1 MKTLRYLTGLLGV
14 LVLAAGLCAK
24 DFEGKIRFKMTVQDE
39 PAKKSIKM
47 TGQDEPAKR
56 STGNAPAFMD
66 YYLKGGLMRAD
77 LDAGNGQIF
86 GSIIDPAKREMTI
99 LMGAQKMYMVKAM
112 PEPQKTDGVAA
123 PSKDAEFVR
132 TGETE
137 TILGYRC
144 EKILVKNKQGEAE
157 IWAAEGFGTFH
168 GMGGGNPMGRSAP
181 KSAWEA
187 ALAEHGYFPLRVVN
201 RDKNGKE
208 IKRLEAVSVEP
219 QSLSASIFAPPSD
232 YRKFEMP
239 SIPGL
244 GGFGRGAD

>member
-1 MKTLRYLTGLLGV
+1 
-14 LVLAAGLCAK
+14 
-24 DFEGKIRFKMTVQDE
+24 
-39 PAKKSIKM
+39 
-47 TGQDEPAKR
+47 
-56 STGNAPAFMD
+56 
-66 YYLKGGLMRAD
+66 
-77 LDAGNGQIF
+77 
-86 GSIIDPAKREMTI
+86 
-99 LMGAQKMYMVKAM
+99 
-112 PEPQKTDGVAA
+112 
-123 PSKDAEFVR
+123 
-132 TGETE
+132 
-137 TILGYRC
+137 
-144 EKILVKNKQGEAE
+144 
-157 IWAAEGFGTFH
+157 
-168 GMGGGNPMGRSAP
+168 MGRSAP